1 MPRLTRDQED
11 LLRRLRMAAR
21 LSEARDVPAAVV
33 VAQAILESGWG
44 RSNLT
49 RKGNAFFG
57 IKADARWDG
66 AVYSG
71 TTREFEG
78 GVYVTYHG
86 TDQVYASREAA
97 LAAGAHPATL
107 FRAYPTFEDGV
118 LDHAEFFHRNRR
130 YHGCLQAYRERR
142 DPREFAR
149 CIHQAGYA
157 TGPRYADSLIRLM
170 EDLVPDLLEP
180 GQATSPA
187 PGGPAPALVP
197 QAPPAVVVH
206 GRPLSPQAVRM
217 IDGSVWVKVRP
228 AFEAAGWTVTWNPQT
243 RTVEV
248 TPP

>member
-11 LLRRLRMAAR
+11 LLKRLRVAAA

-33 VAQAILESGWG
+33 VAQAVLESGWG
-44 RSNLT
+44 RSGLA
-49 RKGNAFFG
+49 RKGNALFG

-86 TDQVYASREAA
+86 TDQVYANREAA

-107 FRAYPTFEDGV
+107 FRAYPTWDDGI

-157 TGPRYADSLIRLM
+157 TGPRYADNLIRLM
-170 EDLVPDLLEP
+170 EELTPDLS
-180 GQATSPA
+180 GHQRGGGA
-187 PGGPAPALVP
+187 PGDHPGAHGDCPGCKDRAA
-197 QAPPAVVVH
+197 APPLPPGGLH
-206 GRPLSPQAVRM
+206 SR
-217 IDGSVWVKVRP
+217 RP
-228 AFEAAGWTVTWNPQT
+228 AWSRPDCWAALRQPARRGVL
-243 RTVEV
+243 RG
-248 TPP
+248 